1 MDPYLEAHWGD
12 VHARLVTHASEMLQS
27 VLPRDLRARVEE
39 RVFVESTLGRQRSV
53 APDVRVV
60 ERPQRTAAAGDAGA
74 GVGIAQPLIVHVPD
88 EPITQGFIEI
98 REAGGERVISV
109 IEFLSLSNK
118 LPGEGQELYLRKQHE
133 LKQAG
138 VSLVEIDLLRE
149 GQRVL
154 SVPQSSIPIEH
165 RTLYQISVR
174 RGWHPLEVE
183 FYSAGLRERLPVIP
197 VSLRETDNDAPLDL
211 QTLLERCYTGG
222 GYDDL
227 NYTVEPDPLLSD
239 DDAAW
244 ADRLLQKQGFCRK
257 APPATEG

>member
-12 VHARLVTHASEMLQS
+12 VHARLVTHASEMLQA

-39 RVFVESTLGRQRSV
+39 RVFVESAVGRQRSV
-53 APDVRVV
+53 SPDVRVV
-60 ERPQRTAAAGDAGA
+60 ERPHQAASIENAGA
-74 GVGIAQPLIVHVPD
+74 GVGIAQPLIIHVPD

-98 REAGGERVISV
+98 RESSGERVITV
-109 IEFLSLSNK
+109 IEFLSPSNK
-118 LPGEGQELYLRKQHE
+118 VPGEGQDLYLRKQRE

-154 SVPQSSIPIEH
+154 SIPQSSIPAECW
-165 RTLYQISVR
+165 TPYQISVR
-174 RGWHPLEVE
+174 RGWRPVEIE
-183 FYSAGLRERLPVIP
+183 FYGAPLRERLPVIP
-197 VSLRETDNDAPLDL
+197 IPLRETDDDAPLDL
-211 QTLLERCYTGG
+211 QALVERCYAGG

-227 NYTVEPDPLLSD
+227 NYEVAPDPPLSP

-244 ADRLLQKQGFCRK
+244 ADQLLRHAGLRT
-257 APPATEG
+257 P